1 MMVVLI
7 VISAALCVWG
17 FIVDFES
24 NDAKPVDILF
34 YWTYVMIA
42 IAAIAVV
49 VVGIAI
55 AIKNNPKSL
64 LKMLIGVVAIAAVC
78 FVVYLISPGTPA
90 VGLTTDQP
98 DQSTLRLTDSILNLT
113 YLSSA
118 AAVVAIIVG
127 EVVIM
132 VRNRQ

>member
-17 FIVDFES
+17 FVVDFES
-24 NDAKPVDILF
+24 NNAQPVDVLF

-49 VVGIAI
+49 VVGVAI
-55 AIKNNPKSL
+55 AIKNDPKSL
-64 LKMLIGVVAIAAVC
+64 FKLLIGLVGVAAVC

-113 YLSSA
+113 YLSAA

-127 EVVIM
+127 EVAIVI
-132 VRNRQ
+132 RNRQ